1 MSIVCVGDASEIE
14 VNVAGNKDSECWEEL
29 WRWTLS
35 ISIRTGSHNFRK
47 ARGVTRECLLPGKEI
62 VKCLGQKTCARPMM
76 TREGNG
82 LLCRSRKKARSCP
95 NGAKILQ
102 IHRDGLPMTRD
113 GVTDACPN
121 TPSGSS
127 PTDADQSGHAADV
140 ELELQS
146 SGTRDLQL
154 GVTGAFSR
162 MLTTAAADI
171 TANG

>member
-1 MSIVCVGDASEIE
+1 MEM
-14 VNVAGNKDSECWEEL
+14 DSVYFHQDRIAQFPRSTWGHEGMFAPRERNYQVPRTEDL
-29 WRWTLS
+29 REANDDQGRQWT
-35 ISIRTGSHNFRK
+35 T
-47 ARGVTRECLLPGKEI
+47 LP
-62 VKCLGQKTCARPMM
+62 VY
-76 TREGNG
+76 
-82 LLCRSRKKARSCP
+82 ARSCP

-102 IHRDGLPMTRD
+102 IHRDGLLMTRD

-121 TPSGSS
+121 TSSGSS

-162 MLTTAAADI
+162 TLTTAVANI
-171 TANG
+171 TEKG